1 MDRDQVR
8 RWEAQCIEEQAPA
21 CAATCPLHVDARK
34 LAEHVSRGDFKAGFA
49 ALAVATPLAPIL
61 AFICDHPCQRACR
74 RAEVGD
80 AVQIGALERAC
91 ATFGGPAPALRPLPS
106 RNTRVAVIGGGLSG
120 VSAALSLAQRGHGVT
135 LFELKPRL
143 LARVRDAL
151 PVAPPDA
158 LLEQNLALLES
169 LGVHVKC
176 NALISRHEGPFGIDA
191 IFAGFEAIYLA
202 TGPELFDETAL
213 GLERTADGRLRIDSL
228 TLATSNPRIFAG
240 GAQRYFAGAYSPIA
254 SIADGSF
261 AAVSIDRALQG
272 ASLDANRDNQ
282 GPYTSRLYVQI
293 KDIASS
299 SVIKPADGCSYT
311 RKEAVQ
317 EAGRCIPCHC
327 LECVKVCQYLEDYGS
342 YPKRYVRQIYNNEC
356 IVMGVRNGNR
366 MINSCALCG
375 LCVTVCPENLSMANV
390 CLDARQTMVRRG
402 KMPPSTHEFALRDM
416 AFSQSDAFT
425 LARHAPGTVSSA
437 YAFLPGC
444 QLSASSPDHVATCYN
459 YLRSSKPG
467 GVGLIL
473 ECCGAP
479 ARWAGDEDK
488 FHEALTRIESA
499 WQALG
504 KPRLISAC
512 SSCYK
517 TLADHLPQIPV
528 EPLWKHLTGA
538 AAQQRVGAAS
548 RPYAIH
554 DPCSTRG
561 IAAVEESARELI
573 AQMGIELEELN
584 SPGLTTCCGYGG
596 LQMFANPALTAKT
609 VARRAAENPADYIT
623 YCAMCR
629 DRFAHEGKRSI
640 HLLDLVF
647 PSDGTDLAARP
658 DPGFS
663 TRQENRARL
672 KQRMLRD
679 VWHEKGEFVE
689 PAIHLSISDD
699 VRHLL
704 ERRMILLEDIRLT
717 IAHAEHTGERF
728 EDPVTGRSLASLRS
742 TCVTYWVEYARDGE
756 RFIIYN
762 AYSHRMEMR

>member
-1 MDRDQVR
+1 MDRDQVK
-8 RWEAQCIEEQAPA
+8 RWEAQCIQEQAPA

-34 LAEHVSRGDFKAGFA
+34 LAGYVAHGDFKSALA
-49 ALAVATPLAPIL
+49 ALAAVTPLASIL

-80 AVQIGALERAC
+80 AVEIGALERAC
-91 ATFGGPAPALRPLPS
+91 ATFGGPAPAVRPLPP
-106 RNTRVAVIGGGLSG
+106 RNTSVAVIGGGLSG
-120 VSAALSLAQRGHGVT
+120 VSASLSLAQRGHGVT
-135 LFELKPRL
+135 LFESKPRIL
-143 LARVRDAL
+143 DRVRTLL
-151 PVAPPDA
+151 PAPPPDSI
-158 LLEQNLALLES
+158 LEQNLALLEA
-169 LGVHVKC
+169 LGVHVEC

-191 IFAGFEAIYLA
+191 ISSSFEALYLS

-213 GLERTADGRLRIDSL
+213 GLERAVDGRLRVDPL
-228 TLATSNPRIFAG
+228 TLATSNPRIFVG
-240 GAQRYFAGAYSPIA
+240 GTQRYFPGAYSPIV

-282 GPYTSRLYVQI
+282 GPYASRLYVELKGI
-293 KDIASS
+293 TASS
-299 SVIKPADGCSYT
+299 AVEPANGRAYT
-311 RKEAVQ
+311 REEAAL
-317 EAGRCIPCHC
+317 EAERCIPCHC

-366 MINSCALCG
+366 MVNSCALCG
-375 LCVTVCPENLSMANV
+375 LCTTVCPEHLSMADV

-402 KMPPSTHEFALRDM
+402 KMPPSTHEFALRDL

-425 LARHAPGTVSSA
+425 LVRHAPGAASSNL
-437 YAFLPGC
+437 AFLPGC
-444 QLSASSPDHVATCYN
+444 QLSASSPDHVAACYD
-459 YLRSSKPG
+459 YLRSTHPD

-479 ARWAGDEDK
+479 ARWAGDEEK
-488 FHEALTRIESA
+488 FHAALARIESA
-499 WQALG
+499 WHTLG
-504 KPRLISAC
+504 NPRLITAC

-517 TLADHLPQIPV
+517 TLTEYLPHIQI
-528 EPLWKHLTGA
+528 EPLWPHLAGA
-538 AAQQRVGAAS
+538 RVQQRS
-548 RPYAIH
+548 SSEPLSYALH

-561 IAAVEESARELI
+561 IATVEGSARELI
-573 AQMGIELEELN
+573 AQLGIEVQELN
-584 SPGLTTCCGYGG
+584 APGLTTCCGYGG
-596 LQMFANPALTAKT
+596 LQVFANPALTAKT

-629 DRFAHEGKRSI
+629 DRFAHEGKRAI
-640 HLLDLVF
+640 HVLDLVF
-647 PSDGTDLAARP
+647 PTKETDAAARP

-663 TRQENRARL
+663 VRQENRARL
-672 KQRMLRD
+672 KQQLLRD
-679 VWHEKGEFVE
+679 VWGEKGEFME

-717 IAHAEHTGERF
+717 IAHAEQTSDRF
-728 EDPVTGRSLASLRS
+728 EDPATGRSLASLRS
-742 TCVTYWVEYARDGE
+742 TCVTYWVEYARDGDT
-756 RFIIYN
+756 FVVYN